1 MILVVASVLGGC
13 HEIEDYEN
21 SPKGVFEQLWG
32 VLDEH
37 YCFFKQKDVDWNEI
51 HFRYGAMVSDRMT
64 DEELFSVCS
73 DMLDELKDGHTNL
86 SAPFAT
92 SYYKKWWSDYPQNY
106 DARLVEES
114 YFNFNYRS
122 VGGVK

>member
-1 MILVVASVLGGC
+1 MINGFMKKAAWLTGSRRICGGGVLCGASLASMILVVASVLGGC

-51 HFRYGAMVSDRMT
+51 HSRYGAMVSDRMT
-64 DEELFSVCS
+64 DEEPTCS
-73 DMLDELKDGHTNL
+73 TSCVTDM
-86 SAPFAT
+86 
-92 SYYKKWWSDYPQNY
+92 
-106 DARLVEES
+106 
-114 YFNFNYRS
+114 
-122 VGGVK
+122 